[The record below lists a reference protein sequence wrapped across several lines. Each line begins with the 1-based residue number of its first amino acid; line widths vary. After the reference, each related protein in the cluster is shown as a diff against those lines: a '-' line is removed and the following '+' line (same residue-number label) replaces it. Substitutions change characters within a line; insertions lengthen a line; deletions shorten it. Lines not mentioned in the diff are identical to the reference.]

1 MDAGTILLALAVV
14 CFVLEAFNAAL
25 GSLAPKWWAL
35 GIAFYLA
42 VGLIK

>member
-14 CFVLEAFNAAL
+14 CFVHDAYNAAI
-25 GSLAPKWWAL
+25 GSLAPKWWAN
-35 GIAFYLA
+35 GVAFYLA